1 MGTDSLRMAD
11 VVLIS
16 ISPDATREGWY
27 RVYELA
33 NHYENQGG
41 EFGFT
46 DVGLAV
52 TTLSDYEKP
61 IYIGSFDRAAY
72 WAGIIALGLEEN
84 ERAQEIARL
93 IHENNDLK
101 ARLYALGMEK
111 ALGKQA

>member
-1 MGTDSLRMAD
+1 MTELRMAD

-41 EFGFT
+41 EHSFT
-46 DVGLAV
+46 DVGAAV
-52 TTLSDYEKP
+52 TTLSYYDKP
-61 IYIGSFDRAAY
+61 IYIGSFARAAY

-84 ERAQEIARL
+84 ERAQEIVRL

-101 ARLYALGMEK
+101 ARLATFNANR
-111 ALGKQA
+111 ALGKVE

>member
-1 MGTDSLRMAD
+1 MRMAD

-16 ISPDATREGWY
+16 IAPDAVHEGWY

-41 EFGFT
+41 ETSFT
-46 DVGLAV
+46 DVGTAV
-52 TTLSDYEKP
+52 TTLSYYGKP
-61 IYIGSFDRAAY
+61 VYIGSFDRAAY

-84 ERAQEIARL
+84 ERAQEIVRL

-101 ARLYALGMEK
+101 ARIETLRMELALG
-111 ALGKQA
+111 GG

>member
-1 MGTDSLRMAD
+1 MRNAD

-16 ISPDATREGWY
+16 ISPDPAHEGWY
-27 RVYELA
+27 RVYSLA
-33 NHYENQGG
+33 NAYENEGG
-41 EFGFT
+41 EFGFS

-52 TTLSDYEKP
+52 ETLRAYEKP

-93 IHENNDLK
+93 YRENERLK
-101 ARLYALGMEK
+101 AELHTERMNR
-111 ALGKQA
+111 ALGKEIE

>member
-1 MGTDSLRMAD
+1 MSD

-16 ISPDATREGWY
+16 ISPDPAREGWY

-46 DVGLAV
+46 DAGIAV
-52 TTLSDYEKP
+52 DVLKHYDKP

-93 IHENNDLK
+93 YREVERLK
-101 ARLYALGMEK
+101 TELHTERMNR
-111 ALGKQA
+111 ALGKE